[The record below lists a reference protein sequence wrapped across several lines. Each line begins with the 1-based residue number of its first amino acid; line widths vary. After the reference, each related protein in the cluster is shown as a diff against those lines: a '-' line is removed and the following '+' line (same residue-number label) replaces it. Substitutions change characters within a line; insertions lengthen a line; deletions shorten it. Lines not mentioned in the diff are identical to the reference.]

1 MLFPFC
7 PASASSRAA
16 RDRIGANPRP
26 VTGRAG
32 AAATASDPRRAPCRT
47 RSGSRRLLDRL
58 ARLLLRFL
66 EAEHQLVGR
75 VVLEDVAH
83 VGGRLDADLFRRD
96 DLDVV
101 EPLVSVE
108 AALDRFLAHARD
120 ASDRKSTRLNS

>member
-7 PASASSRAA
+7 PAFANSRAA

-26 VTGRAG
+26 VTGRAS
-32 AAATASDPRRAPCRT
+32 AAATASEPRRAPCRT
-47 RSGSRRLLDRL
+47 RSGSRSLLDRL

-83 VGGRLDADLFRRD
+83 VGGRLDSDLFRRD

-101 EPLVSVE
+101 EPLVS
-108 AALDRFLAHARD
+108 
-120 ASDRKSTRLNS
+120 